1 MPGENY
7 AIVGCSNNRWHK
19 DTTLFKL
26 PTANPT
32 DETNMSWRKAVL
44 NVITRDKVVH
54 SDLQIKR
61 FKKILFLKLHL
72 FEKCDA
78 IKTKYRLV

>member
-1 MPGENY
+1 MPGENC

-32 DETNMSWRKAVL
+32 DETKHEL
-44 NVITRDKVVH
+44 
-54 SDLQIKR
+54 
-61 FKKILFLKLHL
+61 
-72 FEKCDA
+72 EKGSAKCH
-78 IKTKYRLV
+78 YQRQGSS